1 MSNVIGQSKLVFNK
15 LYKASYAQKVRFDE
29 NLSFAD
35 DTLYLA
41 EYLLY
46 SKRCVVTTKPL
57 YHYYFNRSGNAT
69 SEKLCGKSSDFV
81 RATKLLYDLLNENMA
96 TDIGVE
102 CCVDTIIR
110 IAEQMTA
117 KRKCSEYIKAVRQLT
132 NYISPIYHPIK
143 VHCCLRKKGSCSYQK
158 FS

>member
-46 SKRCVVTTKPL
+46 SKRCVYYEAIIPL
-57 YHYYFNRSGNAT
+57 LF
-69 SEKLCGKSSDFV
+69 
-81 RATKLLYDLLNENMA
+81 
-96 TDIGVE
+96 
-102 CCVDTIIR
+102 
-110 IAEQMTA
+110 
-117 KRKCSEYIKAVRQLT
+117 
-132 NYISPIYHPIK
+132 
-143 VHCCLRKKGSCSYQK
+143 
-158 FS
+158 